1 MVVDVIPHGESTC
14 KEEFVK
20 HKTQNIQSSC
30 YANGNGAP
38 TKMCAD
44 ISDGNVLSCE
54 RAYVKYINKK
64 KKGLKDSD
72 RFVFLDFFSIN
83 YISFS
88 GLQLVDLSLLRS

>member
-1 MVVDVIPHGESTC
+1 MPTVMVLLRRMSQCFG
-14 KEEFVK
+14 F
-20 HKTQNIQSSC
+20 
-30 YANGNGAP
+30 
-38 TKMCAD
+38 KMCAD

-64 KKGLKDSD
+64 KKGLKESD

-88 GLQLVDLSLLRS
+88 DLQLVDLSLLRS